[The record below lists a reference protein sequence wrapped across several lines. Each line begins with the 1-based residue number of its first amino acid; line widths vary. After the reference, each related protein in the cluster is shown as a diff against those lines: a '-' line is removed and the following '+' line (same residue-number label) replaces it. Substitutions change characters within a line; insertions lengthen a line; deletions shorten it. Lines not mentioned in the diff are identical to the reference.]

1 MIIGCEHEELWTRKG
16 KEVWATMHATVVPS
30 FVEYQMVKGAP
41 PFWKLYQAHCMFW
54 ARVRVAPSL
63 GSCQG
68 YSVRGEQV
76 GPALRVVPSVVPSDV
91 GYSMVKGV
99 E

>member
-1 MIIGCEHEELWTRKG
+1 MD
-16 KEVWATMHATVVPS
+16 KERERGLGHNACNRCSEFRRVSNGQGRSPLLETLPS
-30 FVEYQMVKGAP
+30 TLHVLGHVQ
-41 PFWKLYQAHCMFW
+41 
-54 ARVRVAPSL
+54 VAPSL